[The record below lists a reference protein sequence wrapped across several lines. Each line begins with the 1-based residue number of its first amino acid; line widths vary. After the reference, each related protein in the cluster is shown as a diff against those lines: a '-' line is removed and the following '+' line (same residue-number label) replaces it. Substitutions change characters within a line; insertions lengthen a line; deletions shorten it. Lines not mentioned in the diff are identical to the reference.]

1 MARKVLIVED
11 EPDIREVLSFT
22 LSMNGFSPVSVSS
35 AEEAETELKKS
46 HFDMI
51 LLDLMLPG
59 IQGEAFCK
67 KIRITEGIKDTPL
80 IIITAKDSEFDKI
93 RCLELGADDFVNKP
107 FSNAELIARIKAIL
121 RRYNRPAAEQ
131 EGNTPRE
138 EHQALISHRGLVADF
153 NRKRVSRNGE
163 EIHLSVKEFSLLEIF
178 LHNKGVTL
186 SREKLVDTLWKG
198 EKEVEP
204 RTVDVWVKRLRE
216 KIGDKEQVFIKTIWG
231 FGYRCE

>member
-1 MARKVLIVED
+1 MARKILIVED

-22 LSMNGFSPVSVSS
+22 LSMNGFTPVSVPSAEA
-35 AEEAETELKKS
+35 AEEALKES
-46 HFDMI
+46 IFDMV

-59 IQGEAFCK
+59 MQGEAFCK
-67 KIRITEGIKDTPL
+67 KVRITESIKDLPI

-121 RRYNRPAAEQ
+121 RRYHGSSKQTEQHAEDKQ
-131 EGNTPRE
+131 EI
-138 EHQALISHRGLVADF
+138 ISHRGIIADF
-153 NRKRVSRNGE
+153 AKKRVSKNGE
-163 EIHLSVKEFSLLEIF
+163 EINLSVKEFSLLEIF
-178 LHNKGVTL
+178 LHNKGMTL
-186 SREKLVDTLWKG
+186 SREQLVDTLWKG

-216 KIGDKEQVFIKTIWG
+216 KIGDKDQNFIKTIWG